1 VSLELECVASVA
13 PPKPEAEARR
23 EGRVGSAE
31 RNEDRRK
38 ETRGRATRRGAE
50 ATRRGAEATSAARF
64 QRGFEKSRGVGI

>member
-50 ATRRGAEATSAARF
+50 ATSAARF
-64 QRGFEKSRGVGI
+64 QRGFEKSRGVGV